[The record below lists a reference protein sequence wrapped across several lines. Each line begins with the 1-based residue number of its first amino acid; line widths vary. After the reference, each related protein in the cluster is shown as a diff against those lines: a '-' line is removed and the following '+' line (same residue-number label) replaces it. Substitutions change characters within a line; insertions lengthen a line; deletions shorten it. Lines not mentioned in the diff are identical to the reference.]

1 MSRNNHSTP
10 ATDIFFKEF
19 ESFTQ
24 DFDKIDKVFK
34 EEQKRG
40 SVSKGTCQSFENL
53 YNQSHLREKYILALA
68 ELDTRLSQSRRPE
81 KNQYL
86 DIVKSQLDR
95 LYKKDTKDGINQ
107 TLRNPQKWLAATSTQ
122 SISNNRNRIRKNA
135 KGGIEEIRQKL
146 IKTLTQAK
154 DLNKSAIGNKYIGEI
169 LEEINRKVIS
179 SNKSHL
185 YAKIGG
191 VGITSITASLLEH
204 YENYIGKSVKDYKVN
219 GDRPFSDE
227 SNDKSYDQPEL
238 TTGNSDP
245 STDGSDLSTSST
257 DGSDLSSSS
266 TEGSDLSSSST
277 EGSDLTLSSTEGSD
291 VSSGFEFD
299 SSNLGFNSSSA
310 SSVSSASSETTP
322 TTDTSGTGNEIGD
335 SPGGDE
341 FDTEM
346 VEIVTSNLSLS
357 VWYYVLIIAIALAI
371 AYTAY
376 HIAERHEESSK
387 NTIVDKNVD
396 EALTENLDKKMNAK
410 TGKYEK
416 RVGELEKIKEFL
428 DPSR

>member
-1 MSRNNHSTP
+1 MSRNNNQT
-10 ATDIFFKEF
+10 ARLEAFFQEF
-19 ESFTQ
+19 RGFTRE
-24 DFDKIDKVFK
+24 FDQIDKVFK

-40 SVSKGTCQSFENL
+40 SVSKGTCQSFKNL
-53 YNQSHLREKYILALA
+53 YNKSHLREKYILALA
-68 ELDTRLSQSRRPE
+68 ELDTRLTQSRRPE

-86 DIVKSQLDR
+86 DIVRSQLDWLHR
-95 LYKKDTKDGINQ
+95 KDTKDSINQ
-107 TLRNPQKWLAATSTQ
+107 RLLNTQNWLNATATESL
-122 SISNNRNRIRKNA
+122 SNQRNRIRQNA
-135 KGGIEEIRQKL
+135 KGGIEKIEQKL
-146 IKTLTQAK
+146 LNTLTQAT
-154 DLNKSAIGNKYIGEI
+154 DLNKSKLGNKYIGDR

-179 SNKSHL
+179 SKKSHL

-227 SNDKSYDQPEL
+227 STDTSLEQPEL
-238 TTGNSDP
+238 TSGNSGS
-245 STDGSDLSTSST
+245 STDGSNLSTSST
-257 DGSDLSSSS
+257 DGSDVSSSIID
-266 TEGSDLSSSST
+266 GPDLS
-277 EGSDLTLSSTEGSD
+277 LSSTDGSD

-310 SSVSSASSETTP
+310 SSVSSTSTGSTP
-322 TTDTSGTGNEIGD
+322 TAQTTDTSGTGNEIGD

-346 VEIVTSNLSLS
+346 VEVITSNLSLS
-357 VWYYVLIIAIALAI
+357 IWYYVLIIAIALAI

-387 NTIVDKNVD
+387 NTIVDKNLD
-396 EALTENLDKKMNAK
+396 EAVAENLDKKMNAK

-416 RVGELEKIKEFL
+416 RVEELEKIKEFL
-428 DPSR
+428 DTSR